1 MTTTESLG
9 GFQQLVM
16 LAVLHLAD
24 DAYGA
29 TIQRELEG
37 RARRSV
43 SIATVY
49 VTMERLEKKGLVTSW
64 LAEPTPVRGG
74 RSKRFY
80 KLTKT
85 GARALRDSRDELNRM
100 WQDLETHPDFK

>member
-1 MTTTESLG
+1 
-9 GFQQLVM
+9 
-16 LAVLHLAD
+16 
-24 DAYGA
+24 
-29 TIQRELEG
+29 
-37 RARRSV
+37 
-43 SIATVY
+43 
-49 VTMERLEKKGLVTSW
+49 MERLEKKGLVTSW